1 MYFLTDISSFSSFC
15 GNSDVFVG
23 FNHTGFDNIFLEE
36 YMVFPHSLD
45 IMLVHNALKGERGG
59 KLKEIAPDYGI
70 ITDETQVH
78 QSSYDVY
85 LTRSVL
91 NSMLE
96 MSTVRMVRLKE

>member
-59 KLKEIAPDYGI
+59 NLKEIAPDYGI